1 MSTNLRPHRA
11 VVLLRIEVSDVLS
24 SGESTNNPVDEK
36 IITEY
41 GLSPKMLITVEGFDM
56 DNCLQKLRAKID
68 EFKKA

>member
-1 MSTNLRPHRA
+1 MSTNLKPHRA

-41 GLSPKMLITVEGFDM
+41 GLAPKMLVTVEGFDM